1 MHKIAAA
8 AALSILPLFA
18 PQGAQA
24 EFNSLSEFTIS
35 TKNVFNYDV
44 RPYMPQDA
52 VRLSAGT
59 ITEAS
64 YQRPRDAFIDGKS
77 APATNLKHLIGWAE
91 AGRNGYDAVQ
101 HGARIGPNKRPTQM
115 TIGQIKQWIRATPG
129 QPHAI
134 GRYQFIPATLDTLVR
149 EIGFSANTVFTADVQ
164 DRLADLL
171 LEDAGYS
178 LLLMEKSA
186 ATSSWTIWQRFGRV
200 FRLRPAGRFITAMQE
215 TMPPSAGT
223 NLIITWRA
231 FSNSK
236 SKFRFW
242 IGDSLNFPIHA

>member
-64 YQRPRDAFIDGKS
+64 YQRPRDAFFDGKS

-149 EIGFSANTVFTADVQ
+149 EIGFSANTVFTPDVQ

-178 LLLMEKSA
+178 LFVDGKVSRHQFMDNLAKIWAGFPTSTGRSFYHGYA
-186 ATSSWTIWQRFGRV
+186 GNYATISWNEFDHHMASIFKQ
-200 FRLRPAGRFITAMQE
+200 
-215 TMPPSAGT
+215 
-223 NLIITWRA
+223 
-231 FSNSK
+231 
-236 SKFRFW
+236 
-242 IGDSLNFPIHA
+242 

>member
-18 PQGAQA
+18 TQGAQA

-178 LLLMEKSA
+178 LFVDGKVSRHQFMDNLAKIWAGFPTSTGRSFYHGYA
-186 ATSSWTIWQRFGRV
+186 GNYATISWNEFDHHMASIFKQ
-200 FRLRPAGRFITAMQE
+200 
-215 TMPPSAGT
+215 
-223 NLIITWRA
+223 
-231 FSNSK
+231 
-236 SKFRFW
+236 
-242 IGDSLNFPIHA
+242 

>member
-18 PQGAQA
+18 AQGAQA

-149 EIGFSANTVFTADVQ
+149 EIGFSANTIFTADVQ

-178 LLLMEKSA
+178 LFVDGKVSRHQFMDNLAKIWAGFPNSTGRSFYHGYA
-186 ATSSWTIWQRFGRV
+186 GNYATISWNEFDHHMASIFNQ
-200 FRLRPAGRFITAMQE
+200 
-215 TMPPSAGT
+215 
-223 NLIITWRA
+223 
-231 FSNSK
+231 
-236 SKFRFW
+236 
-242 IGDSLNFPIHA
+242 

>member
-77 APATNLKHLIGWAE
+77 APLTNLKHLIGWAE

-178 LLLMEKSA
+178 LFVDGKVSRHQFMDNLAKIWAGFPTSTGRSFYHGYA
-186 ATSSWTIWQRFGRV
+186 GNYATISWNEFDHHMASI
-200 FRLRPAGRFITAMQE
+200 FRQ
-215 TMPPSAGT
+215 
-223 NLIITWRA
+223 
-231 FSNSK
+231 
-236 SKFRFW
+236 
-242 IGDSLNFPIHA
+242 

>member
-8 AALSILPLFA
+8 AALSMLPLFA

-64 YQRPRDAFIDGKS
+64 YQRPRDAFFDGKS

-149 EIGFSANTVFTADVQ
+149 EIGFSANTVFTPDVQ

-178 LLLMEKSA
+178 LFVDGKVSRHQFMDNLAKIWAGFPTSTGRSFYHGYA
-186 ATSSWTIWQRFGRV
+186 GNYATISWNEFDHHMASIFKQ
-200 FRLRPAGRFITAMQE
+200 
-215 TMPPSAGT
+215 
-223 NLIITWRA
+223 
-231 FSNSK
+231 
-236 SKFRFW
+236 
-242 IGDSLNFPIHA
+242 

>member
-64 YQRPRDAFIDGKS
+64 YQRPRDAFFDGKS

-178 LLLMEKSA
+178 LFVDGKVSRHQFMDNLAKIWAGFPTSTGRSFYHGYA
-186 ATSSWTIWQRFGRV
+186 GNYATISWNEFDHHMASIFKQ
-200 FRLRPAGRFITAMQE
+200 
-215 TMPPSAGT
+215 
-223 NLIITWRA
+223 
-231 FSNSK
+231 
-236 SKFRFW
+236 
-242 IGDSLNFPIHA
+242 

>member
-164 DRLADLL
+164 DRLAGLL

-178 LLLMEKSA
+178 LFVDGKVSRHQFMDNLAKIWAGFPTSTGRSFYHGYA
-186 ATSSWTIWQRFGRV
+186 GNYATISWNEFDHHMSSIFKQ
-200 FRLRPAGRFITAMQE
+200 
-215 TMPPSAGT
+215 
-223 NLIITWRA
+223 
-231 FSNSK
+231 
-236 SKFRFW
+236 
-242 IGDSLNFPIHA
+242 

>member
-1 MHKIAAA
+1 MQNIAAA

-171 LEDAGYS
+171 LADAGYS
-178 LLLMEKSA
+178 QFVGGKVSRHQFMDNLAKIWAGFPTSTGRSFYHGYA
-186 ATSSWTIWQRFGRV
+186 GNYATISWNEFDHHMASIFKQ
-200 FRLRPAGRFITAMQE
+200 
-215 TMPPSAGT
+215 
-223 NLIITWRA
+223 
-231 FSNSK
+231 
-236 SKFRFW
+236 
-242 IGDSLNFPIHA
+242 

>member
-18 PQGAQA
+18 AQGVQA

-178 LLLMEKSA
+178 LFVDGKVSRHQFMDNLAKIWAGFPTSTGRSFYHGYA
-186 ATSSWTIWQRFGRV
+186 GNYATISWNEFDHHMASIFKQ
-200 FRLRPAGRFITAMQE
+200 
-215 TMPPSAGT
+215 
-223 NLIITWRA
+223 
-231 FSNSK
+231 
-236 SKFRFW
+236 
-242 IGDSLNFPIHA
+242 